1 MKTLLYFEDAEGIKT
16 SGIGRAR
23 SHQMRALEK
32 AGVSFVTNPKDEGYV
47 LAHINTLWAKS
58 HKLLKKCHKMG
69 IPVIV
74 HGHSTYEDFR
84 NSFRCWKLIE
94 PIFDHQIKYMYS
106 RADMIITPTPYSK
119 GLIEG
124 YGFNKKVLAISNGID
139 LDEYKEDLA
148 AQKEFKEMFSI
159 KDSEKFI
166 IGIGF
171 PFERKGLHD
180 FIEVARRFPDIKF
193 IWFGHLARILTS
205 TKMLKAM
212 KNKPGNVI
220 MPGYIKGNLIH
231 GALQTATCLFF
242 PSYEET
248 EGIVVLEALASHC
261 PLLLRDIG
269 VYKPWLEDGVNA
281 HFAKNNDEFSSCINK
296 FLTDGEDAKIL
307 DAGYEV
313 VKERSLDKIGIQLKE
328 AYEECIKGYNSKNN

>member
-1 MKTLLYFEDAEGIKT
+1 MKSLLYFEDAEGIKT

-23 SHQMRALEK
+23 SHQMRALAK
-32 AGVSFVTNPKDEGYV
+32 AGVEFTCDPKQKSYEI
-47 LAHINTLWAKS
+47 AHINTLWAKS
-58 HKLLKKCHKMG
+58 HKLLNKCHKMG

-119 GLIEG
+119 KLIEG
-124 YGFNKKVLAISNGID
+124 YGFNRKVVAISNGID
-139 LDEYKEDLA
+139 LDEYKIDID
-148 AQKEFKEMFSI
+148 AQKAFRKQFNL
-159 KDSEKFI
+159 KDDEKFV

-180 FIEVARRFPDIKF
+180 FIEVARLFPDIKF
-193 IWFGHLARILTS
+193 FWFGHLAKILTS
-205 TKMLKAM
+205 TKMLKAI
-212 KNKPGNVI
+212 KNKPSNVI
-220 MPGYIKGNLIH
+220 MPGYVKGELIH

-248 EGIVVLEALASHC
+248 EGIVVLEALASKC
-261 PLLLRDIG
+261 PLVLRNIG
-269 VYKPWLEDGVNA
+269 VYKPWLQDGVNA
-281 HFAKNNDEFSSCINK
+281 HFCDNNEGFAKEIR
-296 FLTDGEDAKIL
+296 FLLENGENEQILQNGYDVAK
-307 DAGYEV
+307 E
-313 VKERSLDKIGIQLKE
+313 KSLDKIGEELKKTY
-328 AYEECIKGYNSKNN
+328 ADCLSSYKKNK

>member
-23 SHQMRALEK
+23 SHQMRALK
-32 AGVSFVTNPKDEGYV
+32 RAGVAFTTDPNDKGYV

-58 HKLLKKCHKMG
+58 HKLLNKCHKMG

-84 NSFRCWKLIE
+84 NSFRCWKMIE

-119 GLIEG
+119 KLIEG

-139 LDEYKEDLA
+139 LDEYKEDLQ
-148 AQKEFKEMFSI
+148 AQDEFKKMFSL
-159 KDSEKFI
+159 KNDEKFI

-180 FIEVARRFPDIKF
+180 FIEVARKFPDIKF
-193 IWFGHLARILTS
+193 FWFGHLAKILTS
-205 TKMLKAM
+205 AKMLKAI
-212 KNKPGNVI
+212 KNKPDNVI

-248 EGIVVLEALASHC
+248 EGIVVLEALASRC
-261 PLLLRDIG
+261 PLLVRDIG
-269 VYKPWLEDGVNA
+269 VYKPWLEDGVSA
-281 HFAKNNDEFSSCINK
+281 HFAKNNDEFASCIK
-296 FLTDGEDAKIL
+296 SFLENGEEQKIL

-313 VKERSLDKIGIQLKE
+313 VKERSLDKIGLQLRN
-328 AYEECIKGYNSKNN
+328 AYEECLDSYKTKG

>member
-1 MKTLLYFEDAEGIKT
+1 MKTLLYFEDADGIKN

-23 SHQMRALEK
+23 SHQMKALEK
-32 AGVSFVTNPKDEGYV
+32 AGVQFTTDPNEKGII

-58 HKLLKKCHKMG
+58 HKLLRKCHKNG

-94 PIFDHQIKYMYS
+94 PIFDRQIKYMYS
-106 RADMIITPTPYSK
+106 RADMIITPTEYSK
-119 GLIEG
+119 NLIEG
-124 YGFNKKVLAISNGID
+124 YGFNKKVIAISNGID
-139 LDEYKEDLA
+139 LDEYKEDLD
-148 AQKEFKEMFSI
+148 AQKSFRQKFSL
-159 KDSEKFI
+159 KDDEKFV

-180 FIEVARRFPDIKF
+180 FIDVARRFPDIKF
-193 IWFGHLARILTS
+193 FWFGHLAKVLTS

-212 KNKPGNVI
+212 RNKPSNVI
-220 MPGYIKGNLIH
+220 MPGYVKGDLIH
-231 GALQTATCLFF
+231 GALQTAACLFF

-248 EGIVVLEALASHC
+248 EGIVVLEALASRC

-269 VYKPWLEDGVNA
+269 VYKPWLKDGVNA
-281 HFAKNNDEFSSCINK
+281 HFANDNDGFAKQIADFLKN
-296 FLTDGEDAKIL
+296 GEDSKIL
-307 DAGYEV
+307 ENGYEV
-313 VKERSLDKIGIQLKE
+313 AKERSLDKIGIALKK
-328 AYEECIKGYNSKNN
+328 AYEECIDSYAAKK

>member
-1 MKTLLYFEDAEGIKT
+1 MKTLLYFEDADGIKN

-23 SHQMRALEK
+23 SHQMKALEK
-32 AGVSFVTNPKDEGYV
+32 ACVQFTTDSNDKGIA

-58 HKLLKKCHKMG
+58 HKLLRKCHKNG

-94 PIFDHQIKYMYS
+94 PIFDRQIKYMYS
-106 RADMIITPTPYSK
+106 RADMIITPTEYSK
-119 GLIEG
+119 NLIEG
-124 YGFNKKVLAISNGID
+124 YGFNKKVIAISNGID
-139 LDEYKEDLA
+139 LDEYKEDLD
-148 AQKEFKEMFSI
+148 AQKSFRQKFSL
-159 KDSEKFI
+159 KDDEKFV

-180 FIEVARRFPDIKF
+180 FIDVARRFPDIKF
-193 IWFGHLARILTS
+193 FWFGHLAKVLTS

-212 KNKPGNVI
+212 RNKPSNVI
-220 MPGYIKGNLIH
+220 MPGYVKGDLIH
-231 GALQTATCLFF
+231 GALQTAACLFF

-248 EGIVVLEALASHC
+248 EGIVVLEALASRC

-269 VYKPWLEDGVNA
+269 VYKPWLKDGVNA
-281 HFAKNNDEFSSCINK
+281 HFANDNDGFAKQIADFLKN
-296 FLTDGEDAKIL
+296 GEDSKIL
-307 DAGYEV
+307 ENGYEV
-313 VKERSLDKIGIQLKE
+313 AKERSLDKIGIALKK
-328 AYEECIKGYNSKNN
+328 AYEECIDSYVAKK

>member
-1 MKTLLYFEDAEGIKT
+1 MKTLLYFEDANGIKT

-23 SHQMRALEK
+23 SHQMRALQK
-32 AGVSFVTNPKDEGYV
+32 AGVTFVTDPNEKGYC
-47 LAHINTLWAKS
+47 LAHVNTLWAKS
-58 HKLLKKCHKMG
+58 HAVLRKCHKMG

-84 NSFRCWKLIE
+84 NSFRCWRLIE

-119 GLIEG
+119 NLIEG
-124 YGFNKKVLAISNGID
+124 YGFNKKVIDISNGID
-139 LDEYKEDLA
+139 LDEYKENLE
-148 AQKEFKEMFSI
+148 AQKEFR
-159 KDSEKFI
+159 EKFSLKENEPFV

-180 FIEVARRFPDIKF
+180 FIEVARSFPDVKF
-193 IWFGHLARILTS
+193 FWFGHLAKILTS
-205 TKMLKAM
+205 SKMLKAM
-212 KNKPGNVI
+212 KRKPSNVI
-220 MPGYIKGNLIH
+220 MPGYVKGDLIH

-261 PLLLRDIG
+261 PLLVRDIG
-269 VYKPWLEDGVNA
+269 VYKPWLEDGVSA
-281 HFAKNNDEFSSCINK
+281 HFAKNNDEFIKQISS
-296 FLTDGEDAKIL
+296 FLEKGEDKEIL
-307 DAGYEV
+307 DKGYEV
-313 VKERSLDKIGIQLKE
+313 AKARSLDIIGEKLKA
-328 AYEECIKGYNSKNN
+328 AYEECLREYKAKK